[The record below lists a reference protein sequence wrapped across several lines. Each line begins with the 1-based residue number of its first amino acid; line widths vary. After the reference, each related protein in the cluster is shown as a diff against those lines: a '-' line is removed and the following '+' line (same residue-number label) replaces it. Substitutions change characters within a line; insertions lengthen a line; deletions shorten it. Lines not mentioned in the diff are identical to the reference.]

1 MTRPLAYITAPW
13 GEDHLENATLAAN
26 YCRQAYE
33 AGYSPICPVLFMPTF
48 LKGDAPAEVKDRKEM
63 SDELLKRSRILI
75 VCGDHVNDEVKSDIA
90 LAKHCLKGGMPH
102 EKEALHCASGRSRCS
117 GRSHADP

>member
-13 GEDHLENATLAAN
+13 GEDHLENATLAAS

-63 SDELLKRSRILI
+63 SDERILI
-75 VCGDHVNDEVKSDIA
+75 VCGNEANDEVKSDIA
-90 LAKHCLKGGMPH
+90 LAKHCRISYTTL
-102 EKEALHCASGRSRCS
+102 SGVLAVSKL
-117 GRSHADP
+117 D

>member
-13 GEDHLENATLAAN
+13 GEDNLENATRAAG

-33 AGYSPICPVLFMPTF
+33 AGYSPICPALFMPAF

-63 SDELLKRSRILI
+63 SDELLKRSRILV
-75 VCGDHVNDEVKSDIA
+75 VCGDKVNDEVKSDIA
-90 LAKHCLKGGMPH
+90 LAKHCRIAYTTLGGILAVS
-102 EKEALHCASGRSRCS
+102 KL
-117 GRSHADP
+117 D

>member
-75 VCGDHVNDEVKSDIA
+75 VCGDHVNNEVKSNIA
-90 LAKHCLKGGMPH
+90 LAKHCRISYTTL
-102 EKEALHCASGRSRCS
+102 SGVLAVSKL
-117 GRSHADP
+117 D